1 MTQNSNGSIFAI
13 AIAVPCGAVAAAI
26 AFWAISFGGFLSLVT
41 GAVVAG
47 IVWWLLA
54 RDDAPM
60 ARPSSEAQTGPASSD
75 PQPGAA
81 AASPSSAAVAPSQP
95 EPEPA
100 PEPDPVPDPTPMPK
114 PDAEAVA
121 SAGAAADTDSG
132 ADSGSDTGEAAKPD
146 MLSAPKEG
154 GADDLKQIKG
164 VGPKLEQLLNSMGV
178 YHFDQIAGW
187 TAEEIAWVD
196 ENLQGFK
203 GRVSRDDWVAQA
215 RTLARGEATE
225 FSDKVKKGDVY

>member
-13 AIAVPCGAVAAAI
+13 AIALPCGAAAAAI

-60 ARPSSEAQTGPASSD
+60 AQGMTPPSAQTGPASSD
-75 PQPGAA
+75 REPDAA
-81 AASPSSAAVAPSQP
+81 AAAPSAAAVAPAQP
-95 EPEPA
+95 EPDPAPA
-100 PEPDPVPDPTPMPK
+100 PEPVPDPTPMPK
-114 PDAEAVA
+114 PDAEAVVA
-121 SAGAAADTDSG
+121 AGASADTDS
-132 ADSGSDTGEAAKPD
+132 ASDTGAAAKPE
-146 MLSAPKEG
+146 MLSAPKAG

-187 TAEEIAWVD
+187 TTEEIAWVD

-215 RTLARGEATE
+215 RVLAEGGATD

>member
-13 AIAVPCGAVAAAI
+13 AIALPCGAVAAAI

-60 ARPSSEAQTGPASSD
+60 AQGMTPPSAQTGPAPSD
-75 PQPGAA
+75 PEPDAA
-81 AASPSSAAVAPSQP
+81 AAAPSAAAVAPAQP
-95 EPEPA
+95 EPDPA
-100 PEPDPVPDPTPMPK
+100 PAPDPVPDPTPMPK

-121 SAGAAADTDSG
+121 AAGAPADTDSG
-132 ADSGSDTGEAAKPD
+132 ADTGAAAKPE
-146 MLSAPKEG
+146 MLSAPKAG

-164 VGPKLEQLLNSMGV
+164 VGPKLEQLLHSMGV

-215 RTLARGEATE
+215 RVLAEGGATD

>member
-1 MTQNSNGSIFAI
+1 MAQGMT
-13 AIAVPCGAVAAAI
+13 P
-26 AFWAISFGGFLSLVT
+26 
-41 GAVVAG
+41 
-47 IVWWLLA
+47 
-54 RDDAPM
+54 
-60 ARPSSEAQTGPASSD
+60 PSAQTGPASSD
-75 PQPGAA
+75 PEPDAA
-81 AASPSSAAVAPSQP
+81 AASPSAAAVAPAQP
-95 EPEPA
+95 EPDPA
-100 PEPDPVPDPTPMPK
+100 PAPDPVPDPTPMPK

-121 SAGAAADTDSG
+121 AAGASADTDSDTDSG
-132 ADSGSDTGEAAKPD
+132 ADTGAAAKPE
-146 MLSAPKEG
+146 MLSAPKAG

-187 TAEEIAWVD
+187 TTEEIAWVD

-215 RTLARGEATE
+215 RVLAEGGATD

>member
-1 MTQNSNGSIFAI
+1 MAQNSNGSIFAI
-13 AIAVPCGAVAAAI
+13 AIALPCGAAAAAI

-60 ARPSSEAQTGPASSD
+60 AQGMTPPSAQTGPGSSD
-75 PQPGAA
+75 PEPDAA
-81 AASPSSAAVAPSQP
+81 AASPSAAAVAPAQP
-95 EPEPA
+95 EPDPA
-100 PEPDPVPDPTPMPK
+100 PESDPVPDPTPMPK
-114 PDAEAVA
+114 PDAAAVA
-121 SAGAAADTDSG
+121 AAGAAADTDSG
-132 ADSGSDTGEAAKPD
+132 SDSGAATKPE

-215 RTLARGEATE
+215 RVLAQGGATD